1 MPKKKSTTQKSNA
14 VKKSVTPKVEVEV
27 EMESQQDATPEEK
40 SSLTD
45 LEKFW
50 VEQNCKNGKSLDE
63 VMSANIQPISL
74 VEAHYKQTDAEM
86 KEEATTI
93 KASKLFG
100 RNEKYGAV
108 VMTQTASEL
117 GDTKK
122 PSQEKAR
129 RASEAKQNHIHKFRN
144 R

>member
-14 VKKSVTPKVEVEV
+14 VKKSVTPKVEV

-74 VEAHYKQTDAEM
+74 VEAHYKQIDAEM

-122 PSQEKAR
+122 QSQEKAR

>member
-74 VEAHYKQTDAEM
+74 VEAHYKQIDAEM

-122 PSQEKAR
+122 QSQEKAR

>member
-27 EMESQQDATPEEK
+27 ESQQDATPEEK

-74 VEAHYKQTDAEM
+74 VEAHYKQIDAEM

-122 PSQEKAR
+122 QSQEKAR

>member
-14 VKKSVTPKVEVEV
+14 VKKSVTPKVEV

-74 VEAHYKQTDAEM
+74 VEAHYKQIDAEM
-86 KEEATTI
+86 KEEANTI

-122 PSQEKAR
+122 QSQEKAR